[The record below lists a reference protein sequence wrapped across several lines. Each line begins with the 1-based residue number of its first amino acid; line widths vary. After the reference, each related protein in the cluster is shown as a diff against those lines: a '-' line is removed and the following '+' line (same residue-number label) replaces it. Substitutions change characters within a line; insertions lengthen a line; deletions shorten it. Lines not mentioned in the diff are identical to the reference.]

1 MMVDASSKQQ
11 RHQHITSQRGDG
23 ATANAHTYPPTY
35 LPTYLP
41 TSPSLSLSLSI
52 FCRFPHSDKY
62 HYTVFHQSCIFVTLF
77 CFQKYTMIH
86 LNHCKKSL
94 FK

>member
-35 LPTYLP
+35 IPTYLPTYLP
-41 TSPSLSLSLSI
+41 APLSLSLSL
-52 FCRFPHSDKY
+52 FFVDFPIQINIITLCFIKAASLS
-62 HYTVFHQSCIFVTLF
+62 HYFVFRNIL
-77 CFQKYTMIH
+77 
-86 LNHCKKSL
+86 
-94 FK
+94 